1 MEIGKIPENVLR
13 RSVLK
18 QLKSRRS
25 EIRLGAGL
33 GEDCAILVS
42 EPETELL
49 FSADPVTGYGKD
61 TAFYAIH
68 RAANN
73 IAACGGEPVAVLL
86 TLLLPPS
93 GTEEELKAVMAQAE
107 TVCAGL
113 RIQIAGGHTEVTEAV
128 NRIVVTAAAVGK
140 AKAGGIRATG
150 TLRPGMDLVVTKWVG
165 LEGTSLAAK
174 EGEGKLLE
182 RFPAY
187 LVKEAQGFDR
197 YLSVIPE
204 AAAAGKS
211 GVCAMTDVSGG
222 GIFGA
227 LWEMAES
234 SGVGLDIDLKKIP
247 IRQETVEIC
256 NYLDLNPY
264 KLLSGG
270 SLLAAAENGNDLVRA
285 LEAEGIEAAVIGKAA
300 AGKDRVVHNG
310 GEKRFLEPAG
320 ADERIWASSYCRKG
334 RGMKGFV

>member
-1 MEIGKIPENVLR
+1 MEIGKISENVLK

-18 QLKSRRS
+18 QLKSGRS

-42 EPETELL
+42 EPESDLL
-49 FSADPVTGYGKD
+49 LTTDPVTGSGTD
-61 TAFYAIH
+61 QAFYAIH

-86 TLLLPPS
+86 ALLLPPS
-93 GTEEELKAVMAQAE
+93 CTEGDLKAVMAQAE
-107 TVCAGL
+107 SVCAEL
-113 RIQIAGGHTEVTEAV
+113 RIQIAGGHTEVTAAV
-128 NRIVVTAAAVGK
+128 NRIVLTATAVGK
-140 AKAGGIRATG
+140 VTAGCGKRAG
-150 TLRPGMDLVVTKWVG
+150 MLCPGMELVVTKWIG
-165 LEGTSLAAK
+165 LEGTALAAK
-174 EGEGKLLE
+174 EREEELLE

-187 LVKEAQGFDR
+187 LVKEAKGFDH

-211 GVCAMTDVSGG
+211 GVCAMTDVSAG

-256 NYLDLNPY
+256 NYLDINPY
-264 KLLSGG
+264 EMISGG
-270 SLLAAAENGNDLVRA
+270 SLLAATENGNDLVRI
-285 LEAEGIEAAVIGKAA
+285 LEAEGIEAAVIGKAT

-310 GEKRFLEPAG
+310 EDRRFLEPAG
-320 ADERIWASSYCRKG
+320 TAERRRAIL
-334 RGMKGFV
+334 

>member
-1 MEIGKIPENVLR
+1 MEIGKIPENVLK

-25 EIRLGAGL
+25 EIRCGAGL

-42 EPETELL
+42 EPEKDLL
-49 FSADPVTGYGKD
+49 ITTDPVTGFGQD
-61 TAFYAIH
+61 QTLYAIH

-73 IAACGGEPVAVLL
+73 IAACGGEPVAAFLS
-86 TLLLPPS
+86 LLLPPS
-93 GTEEELKAVMAQAE
+93 CTEGDLKAVMAQAE
-107 TVCAGL
+107 SVCAGL
-113 RIQIAGGHTEVTEAV
+113 RIQIAGGHTEVTAAV
-128 NRIVVTAAAVGK
+128 NRIVLTVTAVGK
-140 AKAGGIRATG
+140 VKAGCGKAAG
-150 TLRPGMDLVVTKWVG
+150 TLRPGMELVATKWIG
-165 LEGTSLAAK
+165 LEGTAFVAK
-174 EGEGKLLE
+174 EREEELLE

-187 LVKEAQGFDR
+187 LVKEAKGFDR

-211 GVCAMTDVSGG
+211 GVCAMTDVSAG

-264 KLLSGG
+264 EMISGG
-270 SLLAAAENGNDLVRA
+270 SLLAGTENGNDLVRA
-285 LEAEGIEAAVIGKAA
+285 LKAEGIWAAVIGKTA

-320 ADERIWASSYCRKG
+320 AEERRRAIL
-334 RGMKGFV
+334 